1 MLRNPSVVVL
11 LMTFAVMLMVAAC
24 GPSNEDIDA
33 RIEAKVSEM
42 LTDTQESTK
51 NIFSASTGSSPD
63 KQGKR
68 ADWLNDIKAS
78 EAKAKTEREA
88 MFSELKEA
96 AAQAQA
102 EQAKAQQA
110 KADQEKSDE
119 EKAGQPK
126 GGSGT
131 DGKNKDDTDEKSSD
145 EADGPTD
152 AEYEAALLFVHDVF
166 DARYPTGK
174 AILNADRGAAALKEY
189 RVDLTSGE
197 SIIGDLTLTI
207 HEDAHALNGKL
218 KREDGRENYFLIAQL
233 EDGTILDFA
242 PLGLT
247 TPNKSD
253 HFQGISRSAILL
265 DTENYK
271 RPPTCEGC
279 ILSPHQGEGDWGAD
293 DSYSDLYHVGAPKAG
308 VITHYKEGYP
318 GFDPDFVVSTND
330 SFDSGDQGY
339 GMLFEETVQYAGS
352 LAWKYYVDDI
362 EKTRG
367 SGKHGMLQWLW
378 WNERYL
384 KLIREEY
391 PAEHQFFIEHWA
403 EVFLTVWGR
412 AWRYLDTPS
421 MGYNAA
427 DYDPLLELVT
437 DDLML
442 GEVQHVRELYH
453 GEAYERGS
461 DLAASTLNTDPDG
474 ITWGG
479 PTLSGVPLIVDSGA
493 VDGIYFTTMPEGF
506 TFVDENRQGLA
517 DLSEYID
524 KYNARLSVA
533 QGGYGNTAEDT
544 ESEANVLK

>member
-1 MLRNPSVVVL
+1 
-11 LMTFAVMLMVAAC
+11 MTFAVMLMVAAC

-207 HEDAHALNGKL
+207 HEDAHAL
-218 KREDGRENYFLIAQL
+218 
-233 EDGTILDFA
+233 
-242 PLGLT
+242 
-247 TPNKSD
+247 
-253 HFQGISRSAILL
+253 
-265 DTENYK
+265 
-271 RPPTCEGC
+271 
-279 ILSPHQGEGDWGAD
+279 
-293 DSYSDLYHVGAPKAG
+293 
-308 VITHYKEGYP
+308 
-318 GFDPDFVVSTND
+318 
-330 SFDSGDQGY
+330 
-339 GMLFEETVQYAGS
+339 
-352 LAWKYYVDDI
+352 
-362 EKTRG
+362 
-367 SGKHGMLQWLW
+367 
-378 WNERYL
+378 
-384 KLIREEY
+384 
-391 PAEHQFFIEHWA
+391 
-403 EVFLTVWGR
+403 
-412 AWRYLDTPS
+412 
-421 MGYNAA
+421 
-427 DYDPLLELVT
+427 
-437 DDLML
+437 
-442 GEVQHVRELYH
+442 
-453 GEAYERGS
+453 
-461 DLAASTLNTDPDG
+461 
-474 ITWGG
+474 
-479 PTLSGVPLIVDSGA
+479 
-493 VDGIYFTTMPEGF
+493 
-506 TFVDENRQGLA
+506 
-517 DLSEYID
+517 
-524 KYNARLSVA
+524 
-533 QGGYGNTAEDT
+533 
-544 ESEANVLK
+544 

>member
-78 EAKAKTEREA
+78 EAKAKAEREA
-88 MFSELKEA
+88 MFGELKAA

-279 ILSPHQGEGDWGAD
+279 ILSPHQGEGDWGTD

-339 GMLFEETVQYAGS
+339 GMLFAVSNT
-352 LAWKYYVDDI
+352 
-362 EKTRG
+362 
-367 SGKHGMLQWLW
+367 H
-378 WNERYL
+378 
-384 KLIREEY
+384 
-391 PAEHQFFIEHWA
+391 
-403 EVFLTVWGR
+403 LT
-412 AWRYLDTPS
+412 L
-421 MGYNAA
+421 
-427 DYDPLLELVT
+427 
-437 DDLML
+437 
-442 GEVQHVRELYH
+442 
-453 GEAYERGS
+453 
-461 DLAASTLNTDPDG
+461 
-474 ITWGG
+474 
-479 PTLSGVPLIVDSGA
+479 PT
-493 VDGIYFTTMPEGF
+493 IY
-506 TFVDENRQGLA
+506 
-517 DLSEYID
+517 
-524 KYNARLSVA
+524 SV
-533 QGGYGNTAEDT
+533 
-544 ESEANVLK
+544 